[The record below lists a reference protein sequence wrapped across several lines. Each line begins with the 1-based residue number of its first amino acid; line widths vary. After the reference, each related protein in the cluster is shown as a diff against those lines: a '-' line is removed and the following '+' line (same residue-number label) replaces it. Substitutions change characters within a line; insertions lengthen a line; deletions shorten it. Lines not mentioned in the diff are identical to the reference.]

1 MSFPVPPPEEQAAI
15 VRFLDHADEQIQ
27 RYIAGKER
35 LIALLEEQRQA
46 LVHQAVTRG
55 LDPNVRLK
63 PSGMEWLGDVPEQWD
78 ISRVKNEFYSLNH
91 QRIPLSATERRTMS
105 IRHYDYYGAS
115 GVIDKVE
122 GYLFKDELL
131 LIAEDGANLVLRNLP
146 LTIIARGKFWVN
158 NHAHILKPR
167 RGNLEFLAGLL
178 EGIDYKPWISGAAQ
192 PKLTQDRLMSIAIA
206 VPPKEQQDSD
216 HGPYLERDS
225 VHSNGYQPLPPP
237 DSTDGGIPHPV
248 DCRRGHRENRRAR
261 SQTVNETQT
270 PDSSN
275 STPNTPA
282 PEPRPSGAGSNTGI
296 VYVLENPAMPG
307 YIKLGRTEN
316 LTQRM
321 QSLFDTSVPVPFTY
335 YYAARVEDPARVER
349 SLFEAFGDKRS
360 HPRREFFTVDPHRAA
375 AVIKLVEVEDVTNQ
389 VEIDT
394 STGNEDTVSVNR
406 ATARTERLNFEM
418 LDIQVGEILEFVKDP
433 EITCRVVNQKPARV
447 EYEGEIMS
455 LSVAAQ
461 KAMNSNWGLQ
471 GSQYWMYGGRT
482 LQEIREQ
489 MEARESD

>member
-1 MSFPVPPPEEQAAI
+1 M
-15 VRFLDHADEQIQ
+15 
-27 RYIAGKER
+27 
-35 LIALLEEQRQA
+35 
-46 LVHQAVTRG
+46 
-55 LDPNVRLK
+55 
-63 PSGMEWLGDVPEQWD
+63 
-78 ISRVKNEFYSLNH
+78 
-91 QRIPLSATERRTMS
+91 
-105 IRHYDYYGAS
+105 
-115 GVIDKVE
+115 
-122 GYLFKDELL
+122 
-131 LIAEDGANLVLRNLP
+131 
-146 LTIIARGKFWVN
+146 
-158 NHAHILKPR
+158 
-167 RGNLEFLAGLL
+167 
-178 EGIDYKPWISGAAQ
+178 
-192 PKLTQDRLMSIAIA
+192 
-206 VPPKEQQDSD
+206 
-216 HGPYLERDS
+216 
-225 VHSNGYQPLPPP
+225 
-237 DSTDGGIPHPV
+237 
-248 DCRRGHRENRRAR
+248 
-261 SQTVNETQT
+261 NETQT

-307 YIKLGRTEN
+307 YIKLGRTDN

-321 QSLFDTSVPVPFTY
+321 QSLFDTSVPVPFTC

-389 VEIDT
+389 GQIDT

-406 ATARTERLNFEM
+406 ATARAERLNFEM

-447 EYEGEIMS
+447 EYEGEIMF

-489 MEARESD
+489 MEARGESD

>member
-1 MSFPVPPPEEQAAI
+1 MMTKPEVNSLSPHLAYKPSSVSWLEKVPEHWEVTKLRHILTSAAERNRPDLPLLSVVREKGVILRDLDNPEDNHNIVPEDLTNYKVVHQGQFAMNKMKAWQGSYGVSPCEGVVSPAYFIFDIKGVDGIFFHSAVRSRAYVPFFNQASDGVRIGQWDLAPEQMREIPFLVPPPEEQAAI

-35 LIALLEEQRQA
+35 LIALLEEERQA

-146 LTIIARGKFWVN
+146 LAIIARGKFWVN

-206 VPPKEQQDSD
+206 VPPKEQQDQIMDRTSK
-216 HGPYLERDS
+216 ETASIQTAINRS
-225 VHSNGYQPLPPP
+225 
-237 DSTDGGIPHPV
+237 
-248 DCRRGHRENRRAR
+248 RRQTALMEEYRTRLIADVVTGKIDVREA
-261 SQTVNETQT
+261 
-270 PDSSN
+270 
-275 STPNTPA
+275 
-282 PEPRPSGAGSNTGI
+282 
-296 VYVLENPAMPG
+296 
-307 YIKLGRTEN
+307 
-316 LTQRM
+316 
-321 QSLFDTSVPVPFTY
+321 
-335 YYAARVEDPARVER
+335 
-349 SLFEAFGDKRS
+349 
-360 HPRREFFTVDPHRAA
+360 
-375 AVIKLVEVEDVTNQ
+375 
-389 VEIDT
+389 
-394 STGNEDTVSVNR
+394 
-406 ATARTERLNFEM
+406 
-418 LDIQVGEILEFVKDP
+418 
-433 EITCRVVNQKPARV
+433 KP
-447 EYEGEIMS
+447 
-455 LSVAAQ
+455 
-461 KAMNSNWGLQ
+461 
-471 GSQYWMYGGRT
+471 
-482 LQEIREQ
+482 
-489 MEARESD
+489 